1 MTHRQRS
8 AGFGVGAYRLHAARA
23 ELVYLRPSARSSLP
37 LAYRGSVNFDAFK
50 AKTSPREPT
59 AVQDAFL
66 ENQSA
71 LKRFISRFFC
81 SVQDVED
88 VAQETFLRA
97 YRAESGKSIA
107 QPKAF
112 LFRIAKHIALTQLSS
127 KSHQST
133 EYLEDLGASETPIG
147 AGSLDDE
154 VAADQTM
161 GLRCEAMAALTPHCR
176 RVYMLRKVHGM
187 SQKEIASSLGIAV
200 STVEKHLIKGAAE
213 CDRYIRGRHGA
224 EGRASLQGNS

>member
-1 MTHRQRS
+1 M
-8 AGFGVGAYRLHAARA
+8 
-23 ELVYLRPSARSSLP
+23 
-37 LAYRGSVNFDAFK
+37 
-50 AKTSPREPT
+50 EPT

-71 LKRFISRFFC
+71 LKRFISRFFR

-112 LFRIAKHIALTQLSS
+112 LFRIAKHIALNQLSRR
-127 KSHQST
+127 SHQVT
-133 EYLEDLGASETPIG
+133 EYLEDLGDSDVLIG
-147 AGSLDDE
+147 AGSLEDE
-154 VAADQTM
+154 VAAHQAV
-161 GLRCEAMAALTPHCR
+161 GLHCEAIAALTPHCR

-200 STVEKHLIKGAAE
+200 STVEKHLIKGVAE
-213 CDRYIRGRHGA
+213 CGRYIRGRHGA
-224 EGRASLQGNS
+224 EPRVSN

>member
-1 MTHRQRS
+1 MPIAS
-8 AGFGVGAYRLHAARA
+8 AAGAGAPMAYPGNINFG
-23 ELVYLRPSARSSLP
+23 
-37 LAYRGSVNFDAFK
+37 AFK
-50 AKTSPREPT
+50 AKIPRREPT

-71 LKRFISRFFC
+71 LKRFISRFFR

-107 QPKAF
+107 RPKAF
-112 LFRIAKHIALTQLSS
+112 LFRIAKHIALNQLSR
-127 KSHQST
+127 KSRQIT
-133 EYLEDLGASETPIG
+133 DYLEDLGDSDVIIG
-147 AGSLDDE
+147 VDSLEDE
-154 VAADQTM
+154 MVAHQAV
-161 GLRCEAMAALTPHCR
+161 GLHCEAIAALTPHCR

-200 STVEKHLIKGAAE
+200 STVEKHLIKGVAE
-213 CDRYIRGRHGA
+213 CGRYIRGRHGA
-224 EGRASLQGNS
+224 ERRASN

>member
-8 AGFGVGAYRLHAARA
+8 AGFEASAYGFGCARA
-23 ELVYLRPSARSSLP
+23 ELVYMGPTVASSAP
-37 LAYRGSVNFDAFK
+37 M
-50 AKTSPREPT
+50 EPT

-71 LKRFISRFFC
+71 LKRFISRFFR

-112 LFRIAKHIALTQLSS
+112 LFRIAKHIALNQLSRR
-127 KSHQST
+127 SHQVT
-133 EYLEDLGASETPIG
+133 EYLEDLGDSDVLIG
-147 AGSLDDE
+147 AGSLEDE
-154 VAADQTM
+154 VAAHQAV
-161 GLRCEAMAALTPHCR
+161 GLHCEAIAALTPHCR

-200 STVEKHLIKGAAE
+200 STVEKHLIKGVAE
-213 CDRYIRGRHGA
+213 CGRYIRGRHGA
-224 EGRASLQGNS
+224 EPRASN